1 MIAKVL
7 QNMGI
12 NGTVTGGYNQQIIE
26 HIEDMGIN
34 TKQVGAEDIVVDEVN
49 KIISTPA
56 YVEGKS
62 IGEVATGIT
71 KLVDKVLE
79 LV

>member
-56 YVEGKS
+56 YVEAKS